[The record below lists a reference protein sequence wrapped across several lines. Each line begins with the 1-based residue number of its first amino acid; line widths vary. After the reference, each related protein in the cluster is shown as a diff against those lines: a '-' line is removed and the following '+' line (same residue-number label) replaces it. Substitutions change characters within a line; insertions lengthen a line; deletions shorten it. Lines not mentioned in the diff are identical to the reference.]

1 MVLTVINIIALVLL
15 AVGYFRGNYTI
26 VDLETWNKLAHFY
39 NEYSDGEGGIE
50 VPELASGEGFFRE
63 YIDEVEDDVLDDDD
77 DDDEG
82 EENSKEQAS
91 DESST

>member
-1 MVLTVINIIALVLL
+1 MVLTVINIIALILL

-63 YIDEVEDDVLDDDD
+63 YIDEVEDDEE
-77 DDDEG
+77 EG
-82 EENSKEQAS
+82 EP
-91 DESST
+91 DEEEEDE

>member
-1 MVLTVINIIALVLL
+1 MVLTIINIIALILL

-63 YIDEVEDDVLDDDD
+63 YIDEIEEEEP
-77 DDDEG
+77 DEG
-82 EENSKEQAS
+82 EE
-91 DESST
+91 DE

>member
-1 MVLTVINIIALVLL
+1 MVLTVINIIALILL

-50 VPELASGEGFFRE
+50 VPEQAGGEGFFRE
-63 YIDEVEDDVLDDDD
+63 YIDEDYEDEEGP
-77 DDDEG
+77 DE
-82 EENSKEQAS
+82 EEGAE
-91 DESST
+91 

>member
-1 MVLTVINIIALVLL
+1 MVLTVINIVALILL

-63 YIDEVEDDVLDDDD
+63 YIDRVEDDVLDDDD
-77 DDDEG
+77 DEDEPD
-82 EENSKEQAS
+82 EE
-91 DESST
+91 DE

>member
-1 MVLTVINIIALVLL
+1 MVLTVINIIALILL

-50 VPELASGEGFFRE
+50 VPEQAGGCGFFRE
-63 YIDEVEDDVLDDDD
+63 YIDEFEEDEEEP
-77 DDDEG
+77 DE
-82 EENSKEQAS
+82 E
-91 DESST
+91 DE

>member
-1 MVLTVINIIALVLL
+1 MVLTIINIVALILL

-63 YIDEVEDDVLDDDD
+63 YIDEVEE
-77 DDDEG
+77 DE
-82 EENSKEQAS
+82 EEE
-91 DESST
+91 DE

>member
-50 VPELASGEGFFRE
+50 VPERAGGEGFFRE
-63 YIDEVEDDVLDDDD
+63 YIDEYEEDEEEEE
-77 DDDEG
+77 DE
-82 EENSKEQAS
+82 
-91 DESST
+91 

>member
-1 MVLTVINIIALVLL
+1 MVLTVINIISLILL

-63 YIDEVEDDVLDDDD
+63 YIDEVEE
-77 DDDEG
+77 DE
-82 EENSKEQAS
+82 EEP
-91 DESST
+91 DEEDE

>member
-15 AVGYFRGNYTI
+15 AVGYFIGNYTI

-63 YIDEVEDDVLDDDD
+63 YIDEVEVEEEDP
-77 DDDEG
+77 DE
-82 EENSKEQAS
+82 EEE
-91 DESST
+91 

>member
-1 MVLTVINIIALVLL
+1 MVLTVINIVALILL
-15 AVGYFRGNYTI
+15 AVGYFKGNYTI

-63 YIDEVEDDVLDDDD
+63 YIDEVEE
-77 DDDEG
+77 DE
-82 EENSKEQAS
+82 EEP
-91 DESST
+91 DEEEE

>member
-26 VDLETWNKLAHFY
+26 VTLETWNKVATFY

-50 VPELASGEGFFRE
+50 IPELASGEGFFRE
-63 YIDEVEDDVLDDDD
+63 YIDEI
-77 DDDEG
+77 
-82 EENSKEQAS
+82 EENEEEE
-91 DESST
+91 DE

>member
-1 MVLTVINIIALVLL
+1 MVLTIINIVALVLL

-63 YIDEVEDDVLDDDD
+63 YIDESEEDEEEE
-77 DDDEG
+77 DE
-82 EENSKEQAS
+82 
-91 DESST
+91 

>member
-1 MVLTVINIIALVLL
+1 MVLTVINIVALILL

-50 VPELASGEGFFRE
+50 VPEQAGGEGFFRE
-63 YIDEVEDDVLDDDD
+63 YIDEFEEDE
-77 DDDEG
+77 DE
-82 EENSKEQAS
+82 E
-91 DESST
+91 DE

>member
-63 YIDEVEDDVLDDDD
+63 YIDDVEE
-77 DDDEG
+77 DE
-82 EENSKEQAS
+82 EEP
-91 DESST
+91 DEEEE

>member
-63 YIDEVEDDVLDDDD
+63 YIDEVEE
-77 DDDEG
+77 DE
-82 EENSKEQAS
+82 EEE
-91 DESST
+91 DE

>member
-63 YIDEVEDDVLDDDD
+63 YIDEVEE
-77 DDDEG
+77 DEEAPD
-82 EENSKEQAS
+82 EEAE
-91 DESST
+91 

>member
-1 MVLTVINIIALVLL
+1 MVLTAINIIALVLL

-63 YIDEVEDDVLDDDD
+63 YIDEVEDD
-77 DDDEG
+77 DDE
-82 EENSKEQAS
+82 E
-91 DESST
+91 DE

>member
-39 NEYSDGEGGIE
+39 NEYSDGEGGLE
-50 VPELASGEGFFRE
+50 VPEQAGGCGFFRE
-63 YIDEVEDDVLDDDD
+63 YIDEDCEE
-77 DDDEG
+77 EG
-82 EENSKEQAS
+82 EEPEE
-91 DESST
+91 DE

>member
-26 VDLETWNKLAHFY
+26 VDLETWNKIATFY

-50 VPELASGEGFFRE
+50 IPELSGGTGFFRE
-63 YIDEVEDDVLDDDD
+63 YIDEEEI
-77 DDDEG
+77 DETEPD
-82 EENSKEQAS
+82 EEE
-91 DESST
+91 

>member
-39 NEYSDGEGGIE
+39 NEFSDGEGGIA
-50 VPELASGEGFFRE
+50 VPELPSGEGFFRE
-63 YIDEVEDDVLDDDD
+63 YIDEDYEDEEEEE
-77 DDDEG
+77 DE
-82 EENSKEQAS
+82 
-91 DESST
+91 

>member
-1 MVLTVINIIALVLL
+1 MVLTIINIIALILL

-50 VPELASGEGFFRE
+50 VPEQAGGEGFFRE
-63 YIDEVEDDVLDDDD
+63 YIDDYEEDEE
-77 DDDEG
+77 EG
-82 EENSKEQAS
+82 EPNEE
-91 DESST
+91 EE

>member
-50 VPELASGEGFFRE
+50 VPEQAGGCGFFRE
-63 YIDEVEDDVLDDDD
+63 YIDEFDEDEEEEP
-77 DDDEG
+77 DE
-82 EENSKEQAS
+82 EE
-91 DESST
+91 DE

>member
-39 NEYSDGEGGIE
+39 NEFSDGEGGIAI
-50 VPELASGEGFFRE
+50 PEQAGGEGFFRE
-63 YIDEVEDDVLDDDD
+63 YIDEFEED
-77 DDDEG
+77 EEEEKPG
-82 EENSKEQAS
+82 EE
-91 DESST
+91 DE

>member
-1 MVLTVINIIALVLL
+1 MVLTVINIVALILL
-15 AVGYFRGNYTI
+15 AVGYFKGNYTI

-63 YIDEVEDDVLDDDD
+63 YIDEVEE
-77 DDDEG
+77 DEEG
-82 EENSKEQAS
+82 PDEE
-91 DESST
+91 DE

>member
-1 MVLTVINIIALVLL
+1 MILTVINIIALILL
-15 AVGYFRGNYTI
+15 AVGYFKGNYTI

-63 YIDEVEDDVLDDDD
+63 YIDEVEDDEE
-77 DDDEG
+77 EG
-82 EENSKEQAS
+82 EP
-91 DESST
+91 DEEEEDE